1 MTFDNAPAR
10 AREALFAIGLA
21 LLLSHELDAV
31 KHAEW
36 QVLPLMR
43 WLDDATGYIVFV
55 LAHVPLFAVMLW
67 ALAHSNPAV
76 RRNTRIGLAAFMV
89 VHAGL
94 HWAFHA
100 DPHYHFAGWLSHG
113 LVGGAAVFS
122 ALYLA
127 AVLAARPSSKA

>member
-1 MTFDNAPAR
+1 MTPDTAATR
-10 AREALFAIGLA
+10 AREPLFATGLA

-36 QVLPLMR
+36 QVLPLLR
-43 WLDDATGYIVFV
+43 WLDDASGYPVFV

-67 ALAHSNPAV
+67 ALAHGSSAV
-76 RRNTRIGLAAFMV
+76 RRNTRIGLAVFMV
-89 VHAGL
+89 IHAGL
-94 HWAFHA
+94 HWAFHE

-113 LVGGAAVFS
+113 LVGGAAIFG

-127 AVLAARPSSKA
+127 AVLAARPSSRA

>member
-1 MTFDNAPAR
+1 MTLNVAATR
-10 AREALFAIGLA
+10 MREPLFAVGLA

-36 QVLPLMR
+36 QVLPLLR
-43 WLDDATGYIVFV
+43 WLDDASGYIVFV
-55 LAHVPLFAVMLW
+55 LAHVPLFTVMLW
-67 ALAHSNPAV
+67 ALAHRSPAV
-76 RRNTRIGLAAFMV
+76 RHNTRIGLAAFMV

-100 DPHYHFAGWLSHG
+100 DPHYHFSGGLAHG
-113 LVGGAAVFS
+113 LVGGAAIFG

-127 AVLAARPSSKA
+127 AALAARPSRSA